1 MKIFIRAFAFA
12 VLATAARA
20 DEAGED
26 KSALAKAAGSAEVTR
41 ELDGPDGATMQLS
54 PDNGWR
60 IFAIGRGTYDF
71 DDNDDIQQ
79 ARQEAMLQAKA
90 HIAKFMGETVTSD
103 ETLGRLSEKKKQLSS
118 SGGGSVEKTD
128 VKTMTTM
135 IRSQA
140 KQLLAGVITLETSQQ
155 PNPKGDGGTFVVKVG
170 ISNKTV
176 AVSGQVKAGI
186 AAAAAAGHGA
196 DAAAAVADGGAHS
209 ASASQPGAQGLNK
222 PKSEKATSDF

>member
-1 MKIFIRAFAFA
+1 MRSLFLCAILLSAAADVRAEEGGDDKRELTKA
-12 VLATAARA
+12 V
-20 DEAGED
+20 
-26 KSALAKAAGSAEVTR
+26 GSAEVAN
-41 ELDGPDGATMQLS
+41 ELNDAPDGATMQLT
-54 PDNGWR
+54 PDGGWR

-103 ETLGRLSEKKKQLSS
+103 ETLGRLSEKKKSLSS

-140 KQLLAGVITLETSQQ
+140 KQLLAGVITLETSRQ
-155 PNPKGDGGTFVVKVG
+155 PNPSGGGGSFVVKVG

-176 AVSGQVKAGI
+176 AVSGRVKGDI
-186 AAAAAAGHGA
+186 AAAAASGGTAS
-196 DAAAAVADGGAHS
+196 AAAAATAASPQSTTGAH
-209 ASASQPGAQGLNK
+209 GLNTA
-222 PKSEKATSDF
+222 KSEKASSDF

>member
-1 MKIFIRAFAFA
+1 MNIRSILLS
-12 VLATAARA
+12 VLLATGASA
-20 DEAGED
+20 DDAVDD
-26 KSALAKAAGSAEVTR
+26 KRDLTKAAASPEVAR
-41 ELDGPDGATMQLS
+41 ELDGPDGATMQLTA
-54 PDNGWR
+54 DGGWR

-103 ETLGRLSEKKKQLSS
+103 ETLGRLSEKKKSLSS
-118 SGGGSVEKTD
+118 SGAGSVEKTD

-155 PNPKGDGGTFVVKVG
+155 PNPKGGGGTFVVKMG

-176 AVSGQVKAGI
+176 AVSGRAKGDI
-186 AAAAAAGHGA
+186 AAAAAAGGGA
-196 DAAAAVADGGAHS
+196 VDAAAAATTASPASTPGAH
-209 ASASQPGAQGLNK
+209 GLNTA
-222 PKSEKATSDF
+222 KSEKANSDF